1 MSEFD
6 SMASASR
13 ETIKT
18 YVRGL
23 DERIEGGIPHGHV
36 VLLCGP
42 SGSMKSSF
50 SCNIAYNH
58 VREKKGKCLYV
69 SLEQSRN
76 SLVRQMTRLG
86 MNLEQYK
93 DEFTIL
99 DLSWLRKTLQDMKDM
114 SKEQKGEE
122 SIDWLQATD
131 KQIKS
136 YKDILNYN
144 ILILDSLEAL
154 LAIGDLK
161 NPRNQLF
168 HLFESLRDLKLTSF
182 VISEME
188 SGSQQFGKFGIE
200 AFLADGIIHLDM
212 ERSGRNVGRFIRI
225 VKMREVNHSSDYFPL
240 IVDRDGFK
248 IVTK

>member
-1 MSEFD
+1 MPERD
-6 SMASASR
+6 I
-13 ETIKT
+13 IKT

-23 DERIEGGIPHGHV
+23 DERLEGGIPGGHV
-36 VLLCGP
+36 VLICGP

-50 SCNIAYNH
+50 TFNIAYNH
-58 VREKKGKCLYV
+58 VKEKKGKVLYV
-69 SLEQSRN
+69 SLEQNRT

-86 MNLEQYK
+86 MNVENYK
-93 DEFTIL
+93 DELTIL
-99 DLSWLRKTLQDMKDM
+99 DLSWLRKTLQEIRDM
-114 SKEQKGEE
+114 SKDEKEE
-122 SIDWLQATD
+122 GIDWLLATE

-144 ILILDSLEAL
+144 ILILDSLEAV

-168 HLFESLRDLKLTSF
+168 QFFETLRGLNLTSF
-182 VISEME
+182 IISEME
-188 SGSQQFGKFGIE
+188 SGSLVFGKYGIE
-200 AFLADGIIHLDM
+200 AFLGDGIIHLDM
-212 ERSGRNVGRFIRI
+212 ERTGRNVGRFIRI
-225 VKMREVNHSSDYFPL
+225 VKMREVNHSNDYFPL